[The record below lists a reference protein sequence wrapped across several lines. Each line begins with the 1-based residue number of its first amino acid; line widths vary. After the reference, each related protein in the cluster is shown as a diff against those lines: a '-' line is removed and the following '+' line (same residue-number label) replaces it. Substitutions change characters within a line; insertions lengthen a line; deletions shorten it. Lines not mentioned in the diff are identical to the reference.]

1 LEPRPETSDA
11 LRDLGKYGDTAVA
24 DSLNDVATHVQAVV
38 PDLVGMSLG
47 LVRGGL
53 TFTLVASNET
63 AARLDCVEYLDG
75 GPCVAAGHS
84 GDV

>member
-11 LRDLGKYGDTAVA
+11 LRELGKYGDTAVA
-24 DSLNDVATHVQAVV
+24 DSLNDVA
-38 PDLVGMSLG
+38 
-47 LVRGGL
+47 
-53 TFTLVASNET
+53 SNER
-63 AARLDCVEYLDG
+63 AARRDCVEYLDG